1 MSAWSSAS
9 GWRERGFARAGQGT
23 KWVESKIINFPKKM
37 VRHASKNAP
46 ASRDDFGI
54 APIAKRAET
63 LRGAA
68 SEQTATRGVLKSAKK
83 SVPSR
88 DRTGRRQ
95 FEHTLGW
102 LSQWAC
108 SRSFGLGTWLPW
120 DKEYLIESL
129 SDSTIYMA
137 YYTVAHFLQKGDI
150 NGVRQPG
157 SVDPADLTD
166 DLWDYILLDGEVP
179 AAIASGKSSLLIPSC
194 FLRRSD
200 ISL

>member
-1 MSAWSSAS
+1 
-9 GWRERGFARAGQGT
+9 
-23 KWVESKIINFPKKM
+23 M